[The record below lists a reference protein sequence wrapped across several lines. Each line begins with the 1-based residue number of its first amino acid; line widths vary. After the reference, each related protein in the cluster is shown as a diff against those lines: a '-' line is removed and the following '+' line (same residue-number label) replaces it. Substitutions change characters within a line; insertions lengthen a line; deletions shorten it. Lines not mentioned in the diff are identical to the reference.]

1 MFSSYSNTHEKPKT
15 IHILKERAREPIRLR
30 LVVRHRALN
39 YHYKAMRVYQLMEA
53 VGVENVV
60 GVGLYL
66 CMCYT
71 VQEQPSCGLRISAVS
86 KRGNKK

>member
-1 MFSSYSNTHEKPKT
+1 MFSSYSNAHQKP
-15 IHILKERAREPIRLR
+15 
-30 LVVRHRALN
+30 N
-39 YHYKAMRVYQLMEA
+39 YHYKAMCVYQLMEA

-60 GVGLYL
+60 GVSLYL
-66 CMCYT
+66 CMSYT